1 MAATKQTKQEQHAE
15 LVKNMSESFIKRFND
30 IDGFNDVIGPVT
42 LSPGLISR
50 LNGLEQFRQ
59 DVLAEMKKA
68 FPEKRF
74 YLGETAQEA
83 NGYFFDAITIR
94 WAK

>member
-1 MAATKQTKQEQHAE
+1 MAVTKQEQHAE

-30 IDGFNDVIGPVT
+30 IDGFSDVIGPVQ
-42 LSPGLISR
+42 LSPGFVSK

-74 YLGETAQEA
+74 YLGGTAYEA
-83 NGYFFDAITIR
+83 NGFFFDTITI
-94 WAK
+94 WWVK